1 MSAVAGS
8 PARVVV
14 AGSPAR
20 SGPSHPRWTV
30 RRARQVMIAA
40 HVPVIAIAPA
50 YTIFGGVGLTPAWRP
65 VIGALLG
72 LAMGAVQLRHS
83 FAAARGERPRFALAT
98 FALLAILVYLPMV
111 WFGWA
116 WAASQALLVASAAMM
131 LRGRLALLVCAAAC
145 LGTVAV
151 AEAEVV
157 TQLRGAEMAANV
169 PFMILFWGT
178 GLLGLGLSLY
188 GAVWLVRVVGELQA
202 ARTELAELGIGRERL
217 RVSRDLHDLL
227 GQSLS
232 AVSLKADLA
241 VRLLHTDPGAAREQI
256 EDLRELARGALHDV
270 RTLARDEHAVSLR
283 TETDGAVALLAGAG
297 IRASITV
304 NLPGLPAPAEQVLAW
319 GVREGVTNMLRH
331 SDARTCSI
339 TGTRDG
345 GTARLEIVND
355 RARPAPGDGDGLAGL
370 AERARSLSG
379 SVSGRGTGDG
389 GYRLLVEIPWEQ
401 A

>member
-1 MSAVAGS
+1 
-8 PARVVV
+8 
-14 AGSPAR
+14 
-20 SGPSHPRWTV
+20 
-30 RRARQVMIAA
+30 MIAA
-40 HVPVIAIAPA
+40 HVPVIAAAPVLA
-50 YTIFGGVGLTPAWRP
+50 IFGFETTPARYP
-65 VIGALLG
+65 VVLVLLG

-83 FAAARGERPRFALAT
+83 LAAARGERPRFALAT
-98 FALLAILVYLPMV
+98 FLLLTILVYLPMA

-116 WAASQALLVASAAMM
+116 WAASQALLIASAAMM
-131 LRGRLALLVCAAAC
+131 LRGRLALAVSAAVC
-145 LGTVAV
+145 LGTAAV

-169 PFMILFWGT
+169 PYLILYWWT
-178 GLLGLGLSLY
+178 GLLALGLSLY
-188 GAVWLVRVVGELQA
+188 GAVWLVRVAGELQA

-232 AVSLKADLA
+232 AVSLKTDLA
-241 VRLLHTDPGAAREQI
+241 VRLLHTDPEAAREQI
-256 EDLRELARGALHDV
+256 EDLRGLARGALRDV

-283 TETDGAVALLAGAG
+283 TETDGAAALLAAAG
-297 IRASITV
+297 IRASV
-304 NLPGLPAPAEQVLAW
+304 MVDLPGLPAPAEQMLAW
-319 GVREGVTNMLRH
+319 AVREGVTNMMRH

-355 RARPAPGDGDGLAGL
+355 RARPAPGGGTGLAGL

-379 SVSGRGTGDG
+379 SVCGRGTSDG

-401 A
+401 T

>member
-1 MSAVAGS
+1 VSAAAAGPAPNVAAGS
-8 PARVVV
+8 PARGN
-14 AGSPAR
+14 A
-20 SGPSHPRWTV
+20 HPPWTV

-50 YTIFGGVGLTPAWRP
+50 LAISGVETAPARYP
-65 VIGALLG
+65 VVPALLG

-83 FAAARGERPRFALAT
+83 LAAARGERPRFALAI
-98 FALLAILVYLPMV
+98 FLMLAVLVYVPMV

-145 LGTVAV
+145 LGTVAL

-157 TQLRGAEMAANV
+157 TQLRGAELAANV

-178 GLLGLGLSLY
+178 GILGLGLSLY
-188 GAVWLVRVVGELQA
+188 GTVWLVRVVGELQV

-241 VRLLHTDPGAAREQI
+241 VRLLHTDTEAAREQI
-256 EDLRELARGALHDV
+256 EDLRGLARGALHDV

-283 TETDGAVALLAGAG
+283 TETDGAAALLAAAG

-304 NLPGLPAPAEQVLAW
+304 SLPGLPAPAEQVLAW
-319 GVREGVTNMLRH
+319 AVREGVTNMLRH

-355 RARPAPGDGDGLAGL
+355 RARPAPGDGDGLVGL

-389 GYRLLVEIPWEQ
+389 GYRLVVEIPWEQ

>member
-1 MSAVAGS
+1 
-8 PARVVV
+8 
-14 AGSPAR
+14 
-20 SGPSHPRWTV
+20 
-30 RRARQVMIAA
+30 MIAA
-40 HVPVIAIAPA
+40 HVPVIVIAPA
-50 YTIFGGVGLTPAWRP
+50 LTIFGGPGLGPARYP
-65 VIGALLG
+65 VIPVLLG

-83 FAAARGERPRFALAT
+83 FAAARGERPRFGLAT
-98 FALLAILVYLPMV
+98 LLLLAVLVYLPMA

-116 WAASQALLVASAAMM
+116 WAGSQALLIASAVMV
-131 LRGRLALLVCAAAC
+131 LRGRLAVVVCAAVT

-151 AEAEVV
+151 DVAEDIA
-157 TQLRGAEMAANV
+157 QGGAGAAAGV
-169 PFMILFWGT
+169 PFYILWWGV
-178 GLLGLGLSLY
+178 GLPALGLSLY
-188 GAVWLVRVVGELQA
+188 GAVWLVRVAGELQA

-241 VRLLHTDPGAAREQI
+241 VRLLPTDTEAAREQI
-256 EDLRELARGALHDV
+256 EDLRGVARGALRGV

-283 TETDGAVALLAGAG
+283 TETDGAAALLAAAG
-297 IRASITV
+297 VRASVTV
-304 NLPGLPAPAEQVLAW
+304 NLPGLAAPAEQVLAW
-319 GVREGVTNMLRH
+319 AVREGVTNVLRH

-345 GTARLEIVND
+345 GTVRLEIVND
-355 RARPAPGDGDGLAGL
+355 RARPAPGDGAGLAGL
-370 AERARSLSG
+370 AERARALSG
-379 SVSGRGTGDG
+379 SVCGRGTGDG

>member
-1 MSAVAGS
+1 
-8 PARVVV
+8 
-14 AGSPAR
+14 
-20 SGPSHPRWTV
+20 
-30 RRARQVMIAA
+30 MIAA